1 MKRVIEVAKFAYA
14 NKAEEPFQK
23 PGCHDFWRCA
33 SSVLNEGKSAIPL
46 LYNRPEVSSSTN
58 KAKLFLKNFSKNWN
72 FDYSCMFFLVFLSRT
87 NLRLHNIHVTPKL
100 VKKGITNLDLSK
112 CLGVIAFL
120 S

>member
-1 MKRVIEVAKFAYA
+1 M
-14 NKAEEPFQK
+14 
-23 PGCHDFWRCA
+23 
-33 SSVLNEGKSAIPL
+33 
-46 LYNRPEVSSSTN
+46 SSSTN